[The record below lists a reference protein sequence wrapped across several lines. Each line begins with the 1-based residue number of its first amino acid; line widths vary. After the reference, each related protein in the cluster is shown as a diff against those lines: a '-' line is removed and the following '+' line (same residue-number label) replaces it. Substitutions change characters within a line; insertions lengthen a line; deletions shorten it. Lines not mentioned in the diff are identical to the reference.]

1 MSDMQNAIK
10 ELSTALSEIMLP
22 KRFLKGYDQ
31 LECLAH
37 SHATETYLV
46 RQKGSHMLCIAKC
59 YDRNFYKAV
68 KESGILKTLRH
79 EGLPAFVEE
88 YEDDATVCIVRE
100 YIEGTPLDKYVAQ
113 HSLSQAQIVAL
124 CVELCDILCYLHE
137 QEPPVIHRDIKPQNI
152 IMKDNGKP
160 ALIDFDIARV
170 YDSNAETDTQF
181 IGTRTYA
188 PPEQYGF
195 SQTDC
200 RADIYSLGV
209 LLCFLLTGNTDVK
222 NAKIPNKRLSVIVH
236 RCAAFSPEERFSD
249 AAAVKNALLSTDGRK
264 QKKVVRAC
272 SFAAAALICLCAGFG
287 LGRYTDFLTASAQ
300 AYGVRFAEPLMEQAV
315 RVQLGK
321 NRTEPITK
329 EELLS
334 VRELYIFGNEV
345 SVSQDA
351 FLEGLGGRLRD
362 APRGTIATLEDVKL
376 MPNLEK
382 LYVNYQTLSDIS
394 AIAELSYLTEV
405 NFRHTFV
412 EDISA
417 LSDMPHLRRVTLYDT
432 HVTDMSALASCPM
445 LDFLEAG
452 ETKIPSFDT
461 LPASLETLSLKR
473 ASILSLNGIERFE
486 RLQTLYL
493 SNTDLA
499 DLEPLTRAPQL
510 REVYIDET
518 MRDAAEALGDTAF
531 EILYE

>member
-1 MSDMQNAIK
+1 MSDMQEAIK
-10 ELSTALSEIMLP
+10 ELSTALSEIALP
-22 KRFLKGYDQ
+22 KRFLEGYDQ
-31 LECLAH
+31 LECLAY

-46 RQKGSHMLCIAKC
+46 RQKGSNMLCIAKC
-59 YDRNFYKAV
+59 YDRKFYKAV
-68 KESGILKTLRH
+68 NESGILKTLH
-79 EGLPAFVEE
+79 YEGLPAFVDE
-88 YEDDATVCIVRE
+88 YEDAATVCIVRE
-100 YIEGTPLDKYVAQ
+100 YIEGTPLDKYVSL
-113 HSLSQAQIVAL
+113 HNLSQAQIVAL
-124 CVELCDILCYLHE
+124 CVELCDILSYLHG
-137 QEPPVIHRDIKPQNI
+137 QEPPVIHRDIKPRNI
-152 IMKDNGKP
+152 IIKDNGKL
-160 ALIDFDIARV
+160 ALIDFDSARV

-209 LLCFLLTGNTDVK
+209 LLCFLFTGKPDVK
-222 NAKIPNKRLSVIVH
+222 NAKIPNKRLSAIVL

-264 QKKVVRAC
+264 QKKVIRAC
-272 SFAAAALICLCAGFG
+272 AFATAVLLCLCAGFS
-287 LGRYTDFLTASAQ
+287 LGRYTNFLAASAQ
-300 AYGVRFAEPLMEQAV
+300 SQGLQFTEPLMEQAV
-315 RVQLGK
+315 RAQLGK
-321 NRTEPITK
+321 SETEPITE

-334 VRELYIFGNEV
+334 VREIYIFGNEV

-362 APRGTIATLEDVKL
+362 ARRGTIATLKDVRL
-376 MPNLEK
+376 LPNLEK

-394 AIAELSYLTEV
+394 ILSELSYLSEV

-417 LSDMPHLRRVTLYDT
+417 LSDMSHLRRVTLYDT
-432 HVTDMSALASCPM
+432 HVTDMSALSSCPM
-445 LDFLEAG
+445 LDFLDAG
-452 ETKIPSFDT
+452 ETKISFLDT

-473 ASILSLNGIERFE
+473 AAILSLNGIERFE

-493 SNTDLA
+493 SNTDLS
-499 DLEPLTRAPQL
+499 DLESLTRAPQL

-518 MRDAAEALGDTAF
+518 MRGAAEALDDTTF

>member
-1 MSDMQNAIK
+1 MSNMQEAIH
-10 ELSTALSEIMLP
+10 ELSAALKEIELP
-22 KRFLKGYDQ
+22 HEFLESYDQ
-31 LECLAH
+31 LECL
-37 SHATETYLV
+37 SHNHGTETYLV
-46 RQKGSHMLCIAKC
+46 QQKGSQTLCIAKC
-59 YDRNFYKAV
+59 YDRKIYQSVN
-68 KESGILKTLRH
+68 ESVILKTLCHDRM
-79 EGLPAFVEE
+79 PAFMDEYQNDAVE
-88 YEDDATVCIVRE
+88 CIVRE
-100 YIEGTPLDKYVAQ
+100 YVEGTPLDKYITE
-113 HSLSQAQIVAL
+113 HDLSEAQIVAL
-124 CVELCDILCYLHE
+124 CVELCDILRYLHE

-209 LLCFLLTGNTDVK
+209 LLCFLLTGKTDVK
-222 NAKIPNKRLSVIVH
+222 SAKLPNKRLSVIMR

-249 AAAVKNALLSTDGRK
+249 AAAVKSALLSTDGRK

-272 SFAAAALICLCAGFG
+272 SFVAAALICLCAGFG

-300 AYGVRFAEPLMEQAV
+300 AYGVRFAEPLVEQAV

-321 NRTEPITK
+321 NETEPITK
-329 EELLS
+329 VELLS

-351 FLEGLGGRLRD
+351 FFEGLGGQLRD
-362 APRGTIATLEDVKL
+362 APRGTIATLKDVKL
-376 MPNLEK
+376 LPNLEM

-394 AIAELSYLTEV
+394 ALSELSYLSEV
-405 NFRHTFV
+405 NLRHTFV
-412 EDISA
+412 EDISV
-417 LSDMPHLRRVTLYDT
+417 LSDMSHLRRITLYDT

-445 LDFLEAG
+445 LDFLDAG
-452 ETKIPSFDT
+452 ETKIVSLDT
-461 LPASLETLSLKR
+461 LPSSLQTLSLKR
-473 ASILSLNGIERFE
+473 AAILSLNGIERFQ
-486 RLQTLYL
+486 RLQKLYL

-499 DLEPLTRAPQL
+499 DLEPLARAPQL
-510 REVYIDET
+510 RDVYIDET